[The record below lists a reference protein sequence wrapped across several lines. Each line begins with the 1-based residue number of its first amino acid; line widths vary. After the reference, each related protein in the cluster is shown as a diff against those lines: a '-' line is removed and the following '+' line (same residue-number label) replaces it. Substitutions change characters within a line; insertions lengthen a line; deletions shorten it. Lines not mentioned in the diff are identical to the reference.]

1 MGVLELHIWGS
12 HVATL
17 EQPDRIVF
25 DFDPDEALDFAA
37 VKDAATEMRDRLR
50 SLGLESFAMASGGK
64 GLHVVVPLTPR
75 DDWDDVKGFAEAMA
89 RVLAAENPGRYL
101 AEMSKERRK
110 GRIFVDYLRNG
121 RGATAIAPFS
131 SRARKGA
138 PLAWP
143 VAWPA
148 LSRLADAHPV
158 SVATAAAALK
168 REKADPWAGYFD
180 VDQVLPL
187 EKLRGK

>member
-1 MGVLELHIWGS
+1 VPFAQVVAAAKQMREILEG
-12 HVATL
+12 
-17 EQPDRIVF
+17 
-25 DFDPDEALDFAA
+25 
-37 VKDAATEMRDRLR
+37 
-50 SLGLESFAMASGGK
+50 LGLVAFCKTTGGK

-75 DDWDDVKGFAEAMA
+75 DDWEEVKGFAEAMA
-89 RVLAAENPGRYL
+89 RVLAAEQPGRYL
-101 AEMSKERRK
+101 AEMSKQARK
-110 GRIFVDYLRNG
+110 GKIFVDYLRNG

-143 VAWPA
+143 VAWSA

-158 SVATAAAALK
+158 SVESAAVALK
-168 REKADPWAGYFD
+168 RQKSDPWAGYFD

-187 EKLRGK
+187 DKLRGR